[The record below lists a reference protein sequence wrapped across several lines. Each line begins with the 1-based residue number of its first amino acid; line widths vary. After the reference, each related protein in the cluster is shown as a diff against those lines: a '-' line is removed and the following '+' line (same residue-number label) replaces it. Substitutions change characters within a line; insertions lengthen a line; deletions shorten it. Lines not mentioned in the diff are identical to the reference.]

1 MIRENRSELVVVL
14 TTFPENGDPGALSR
28 VLISERLAACVQT
41 YSACRSVYEWRG
53 KLEETVEVP
62 VVIKT
67 MSDCLSKLKD
77 RIRSLHPYEVPELIV
92 LETKD
97 GSDEYRRWV
106 SAAVEERREGEE
118 NKKTPP
124 ESEKS

>member
-1 MIRENRSELVVVL
+1 MIRDNRSELVVVL
-14 TTFPENGDPGALSR
+14 TTFPENGDLGALSR
-28 VLISERLAACVQT
+28 ILISERLAACVQT
-41 YSACRSVYEWRG
+41 HSACRSVYEWRG

>member
-1 MIRENRSELVVVL
+1 MIRENRNELVVVL
-14 TTFPENGDPGALSR
+14 TTFPETGDPGALSR

-41 YSACRSVYEWRG
+41 YSVCRSVYEWRG

-67 MSDCLSKLKD
+67 MSDCLSKLKE
-77 RIRSLHPYEVPELIV
+77 RIRSLHPYEVPELVV
-92 LETKD
+92 LKTKD

-106 SAAVEERREGEE
+106 SAAVEERGRGEGE
-118 NKKTPP
+118 
-124 ESEKS
+124 